1 MGKVTCNFDYGDSVI
16 VVLRTTV
23 QAMVELG
30 DGAVEVVTDHGAYH
44 SQDAELIG
52 VFPDPNE

>member
-1 MGKVTCNFDYGDSVI
+1 MAKVTCDFNYGESVI

-23 QAMVELG
+23 QATVELA
-30 DGAVEVVTDHGAYH
+30 DGSVEVVTDHGAYH
-44 SQDAELIG
+44 SEDASLIG

>member
-1 MGKVTCNFDYGDSVI
+1 MAKVTCDFHYGESVI

-23 QAMVELG
+23 QQTIELG

-44 SQDAELIG
+44 SDDAELIG